1 MAATLLST
9 FFLVYD
15 FFGKQAKVK
24 NGLHVIAYSC
34 MLQVLAVFLVDMSGV
49 LVHMYEEDFDKSFD
63 YPLKGDIRKYM
74 EQLRLGKELDQVY
87 LVTFKNGPF
96 PASFLYFWSFQTNI
110 TIYRSI

>member
-1 MAATLLST
+1 MDADLRKGYKAA
-9 FFLVYD
+9 
-15 FFGKQAKVK
+15 AAVK
-24 NGLHVIAYSC
+24 NDEMIE
-34 MLQVLAVFLVDMSGV
+34 QVFERVLKKANVDYGELTRV
-49 LVHMYEEDFDKSFD
+49 ENEDVNGNLLYEEDFDKSFD

>member
-24 NGLHVIAYSC
+24 NGLQVI
-34 MLQVLAVFLVDMSGV
+34 AVFLVDMSGV